1 MCKSAVLQYTGFLS
15 IGGYGEG
22 GHSST
27 AEIFNPRNGHSCK
40 IGDLPVAT
48 VDATI
53 CKNIVCGGEMATQ
66 SCFQYDG
73 VGTFTALPVTLINPR
88 TNHLCWS
95 LPSGEILL
103 LGGQYGS
110 QKKTEKISVDGS
122 SSTADFDLPYDIEYF
137 ETSDS
142 LYLHCI

>member
-1 MCKSAVLQYTGFLS
+1 MANFLHAG
-15 IGGYGEG
+15 ILTVGGEDG
-22 GHSST
+22 SPFLST
-27 AEIFNPRNGHSCK
+27 AEIFFTKSGHSCK